1 MVGIPKVRLEG
12 FPVVRKGLKLERL
25 FLTLTPCFGRK
36 IAIEALS
43 GAEWRIETRGGLPG
57 LPWE

>member
-25 FLTLTPCFGRK
+25 FLTLTPLLVGK
-36 IAIEALS
+36 IAVEVLS
-43 GAEWRIETRGGLPG
+43 GAEWRIETRGWL
-57 LPWE
+57 